1 MPHAFFHRRS
11 KNHADQAISSS
22 WPYEKRS
29 FRQKLTASRQNHDV
43 AKEFHSA
50 SLRPVLIVDVS
61 IHVIGVRKLNQ
72 LGGRLERSVTPRLRA
87 KSRRERLF
95 AQFGIRKAEQ
105 HELAG
110 VKAHLL

>member
-1 MPHAFFHRRS
+1 MPHAFLHRRGE
-11 KNHADQAISSS
+11 NHADQAISSGWS
-22 WPYEKRS
+22 HEKRS

-43 AKEFHSA
+43 AEEFHSA

-72 LGGRLERSVTPRLRA
+72 LGGRLERSVTPWLRA

-95 AQFGIRKAEQ
+95 AQFGLGQTEQ
-105 HELAG
+105 PELGG
-110 VKAHLL
+110 VEAQ

>member
-1 MPHAFFHRRS
+1 MPHAFLHRRS
-11 KNHADQAISSS
+11 KNHAYQAISSG
-22 WPYEKRS
+22 WPHQKRS
-29 FRQKLTASRQNHDV
+29 FRQELTASRQDHDV

-72 LGGRLERSVTPRLRA
+72 LGGRLERSVTPWLRA
-87 KSRRERLF
+87 KSGRERFF
-95 AQFGIRKAEQ
+95 AQFGIGQTEQ
-105 HELAG
+105 HELAR